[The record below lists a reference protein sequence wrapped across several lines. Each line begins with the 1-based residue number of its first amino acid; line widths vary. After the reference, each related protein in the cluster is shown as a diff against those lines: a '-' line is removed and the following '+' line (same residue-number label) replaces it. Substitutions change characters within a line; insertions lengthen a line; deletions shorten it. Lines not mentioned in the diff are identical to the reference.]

1 MAPNPFTEIYEK
13 LDALTLLVVE
23 LNRKVQGSSKTT
35 ATGLPMNVQQAADYL
50 DMAKATVYVLTH
62 KREIPHFKR
71 GKRVF
76 FYEEDLEKWLKEK
89 RQKTAKEIQN
99 EA

>member
-23 LNRKVQGSSKTT
+23 LNRKVHGSSKTA

-89 RQKTAKEIQN
+89 RQKTVKEIQD